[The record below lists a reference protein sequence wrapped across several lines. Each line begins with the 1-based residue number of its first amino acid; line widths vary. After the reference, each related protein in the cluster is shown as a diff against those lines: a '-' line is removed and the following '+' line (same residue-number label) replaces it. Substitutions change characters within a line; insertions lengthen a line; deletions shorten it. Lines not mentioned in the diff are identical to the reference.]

1 VNLQVS
7 ELKTEVIAFKRKRI
21 LEVAAHL
28 FFENG
33 YESATLDAIA
43 DQLQVTKPYLYSYF
57 QNKGD
62 ILFEICQT
70 GIRKSLAALDE
81 ALALPGSPTV
91 RLKASI
97 ERVAH
102 VVIDKREYVVVYE
115 REEKN
120 LPPEDAA
127 HILGQRREFDHKIT
141 ALLEEGV
148 GAGEFAVPDLQLAAT
163 TIGGIV
169 TWLPTWYVPTGRLS
183 QSEVA
188 VMTAQLVEN
197 MLRP

>member
-1 VNLQVS
+1 MNLQVS